1 MYTTDITLL
10 HVFLH
15 VHEATEPKYI
25 TRVQCAV
32 LKDTSQEATF
42 SDRRG

>member
-1 MYTTDITLL
+1 MFTTDITLL
-10 HVFLH
+10 YVFLH